1 MIIVLR
7 RSFVVTLI
15 LFLLLLLVLFLLL
28 LLWLGQ
34 GIAGSK
40 IVYNPVSVFQTFSNN
55 GLRIYVFHLA
65 KDTTEDDDVAPC
77 FHLRCNGL

>member
-34 GIAGSK
+34 GIA
-40 IVYNPVSVFQTFSNN
+40 VLPLEELLFWF
-55 GLRIYVFHLA
+55 LRHKSTEGAA
-65 KDTTEDDDVAPC
+65 K
-77 FHLRCNGL
+77 

>member
-34 GIAGSK
+34 GIA
-40 IVYNPVSVFQTFSNN
+40 VLPLEELLLVP
-55 GLRIYVFHLA
+55 
-65 KDTTEDDDVAPC
+65 AP
-77 FHLRCNGL
+77 